1 MLTYEVVVSTTGY
14 TIHSERLKKRNITIV
29 SLQTGAGKTLV
40 GVTAACTVRK
50 RCLVLC
56 TSGKYIQCSDS
67 HVTECRVQHTGSL
80 GLVKILTVSN

>member
-1 MLTYEVVVSTTGY
+1 MYDDRNEVVVSTTGY
-14 TIHSERLKKRNITIV
+14 TAHSERLKKRNIPIV

-56 TSGKYIQCSDS
+56 TSGKYIVIQCSDS
-67 HVTECRVQHTGSL
+67 YGTDCRVQHG
-80 GLVKILTVSN
+80 